1 MTKNERLLKEIKDQ
15 CIVDECW
22 IWKGG
27 IKNGRSPYVTVDGK
41 PISTRRYVAELA
53 GISLG
58 KKLASTTCCDSRCV
72 CPEHIKPMSQ
82 SELQARKSKLTN
94 HQSSIQRLIKLRK
107 TKRATLDIEKAR
119 HIRSLQG
126 VKTNKQLA
134 KEFGVGE
141 TQIGR
146 VMMHKVWRELENPF
160 HQLVVA
166 ANSTWRREA

>member
-1 MTKNERLLKEIKDQ
+1 MKKNERLLKEIKDQ
-15 CIVDECW
+15 CIVDGCW

-27 IKNGRSPYVTVDGK
+27 IKNGRSPYVMVDGK
-41 PISTRRYVAELA
+41 PISTRRYVAALA

-58 KKLASTTCCDSRCV
+58 KKLASTTCRDSRCV
-72 CPEHIKPMSQ
+72 CPEHIEPMSQ
-82 SELQARKSKLTN
+82 AELQATVSKLTN

-107 TKRATLDIEKAR
+107 TKRATLDMQKAR
-119 HIRSLQG
+119 QIRSQQG
-126 VKTNKQLA
+126 LKTNKQLA